1 MKKRHTKLVMQ
12 TYIFTI
18 FFVTHCI
25 EDNYFI
31 NSWCTSY
38 NMQKWLVVIAHAVI
52 FDIQDNCL
60 ILLR

>member
-1 MKKRHTKLVMQ
+1 MQ

-38 NMQKWLVVIAHAVI
+38 NMQKWSVIIAHAVI

-60 ILLR
+60 ILSR

>member
-1 MKKRHTKLVMQ
+1 MKRHTKIVMQ

-31 NSWCTSY
+31 NSWYISY
-38 NMQKWLVVIAHAVI
+38 NMQKWSVVIAHAVI

>member
-1 MKKRHTKLVMQ
+1 MQ

-31 NSWCTSY
+31 NSWYISY
-38 NMQKWLVVIAHAVI
+38 NMQKWSVVIAHAVI